1 MVNERQIQRGSPIKC
16 FISNNQSIHMVK
28 SSFLTWLIFKRGKK
42 SVAVDC
48 FHKVQFHFIMC
59 ILRGLV
65 LLWKRG
71 TQARGNIMTIIST
84 NVMKN

>member
-1 MVNERQIQRGSPIKC
+1 MFHEQQSVNTSGEKQFSYLADIQKG
-16 FISNNQSIHMVK
+16 
-28 SSFLTWLIFKRGKK
+28 GKK

-48 FHKVQFHFIMC
+48 FHKKVQFHFIMC